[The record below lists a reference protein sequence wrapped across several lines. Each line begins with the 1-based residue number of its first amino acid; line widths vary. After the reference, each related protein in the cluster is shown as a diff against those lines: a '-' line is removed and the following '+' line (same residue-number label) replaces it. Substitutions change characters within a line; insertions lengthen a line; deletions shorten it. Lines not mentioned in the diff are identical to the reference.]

1 MKTDI
6 FIPALYHYKF
16 KIFGIV
22 LFITLLMIAI
32 VVSLFQYQDT
42 IDPYLIK
49 WGILVAL
56 TIISFS
62 KEREENVRIKHIRLI
77 TQTYTLQFLISFTV
91 AYNIVIYLFGLIDI
105 LSSLDLILMGFVLNV
120 LLFYS
125 IKWIGSESIE
135 LEYKSITQI
144 VKENPQLFIIWIV
157 MSILTLLMIMLF
169 I

>member
-22 LFITLLMIAI
+22 LIFALLMISI
-32 VVSLFQYQDT
+32 MVSLFEYQDT

-49 WGILVAL
+49 WGVLVAL
-56 TIISFS
+56 AIISFS
-62 KEREENVRIKHIRLI
+62 KEKDENIRIKHIRLI

-91 AYNIVIYLFGLIDI
+91 AYNIVIYLFKLTDI
-105 LSSLDLILMGFVLNV
+105 LSTLDLLIMGFILNV
-120 LLFYS
+120 SLFYS
-125 IKWIGSESIE
+125 IKWFGSQRIE
-135 LEYKSITQI
+135 VEYKSITQI
-144 VKENPQLFIIWIV
+144 IKENPQLFIIWII
-157 MSILTLLMIMLF
+157 MSILTLLIIMLF

>member
-32 VVSLFQYQDT
+32 VVSLFQYQNT

-91 AYNIVIYLFGLIDI
+91 AYNIVIYLFGLTDI

-144 VKENPQLFIIWIV
+144 VKENPQLFIIWII